1 MRMSVPA
8 LALSVLC
15 GLSGGCESR
24 GSHGAPPPPPPP
36 VSPSAVAARADV
48 CNSGGG
54 QDTDAVSAPFVP
66 RIAGGYCLDPQGEPK
81 TYGDRGKFS
90 MDEVCTTAFDGE
102 CDVYKRFG
110 LDRLVLLRYVDG
122 TGAPNSVELSLS
134 RFTTVDGAYA
144 MFTKRVV
151 ADSDPVRASVKPLAT
166 GGAAAIGSSN
176 AYVWHGAYLAELTYI
191 SEDPRMTP
199 AMISAANASSTAVV
213 AREIAAKLPGA
224 VDLPASAAAL
234 PTASRIPLGIAYY
247 PKDAL
252 GIAGIGPTAV
262 GYYKD
267 GDKRWRSVA
276 LVRADVDGAK
286 EAMRAFKLKGGGASV
301 KGVGDDAVVAMIQ
314 EASDG
319 PRTPYVIGRKGS
331 LVVAI
336 GDEEFAKGPEPGS
349 DAQPAAK
356 LSKDEKIAKLVNW
369 MK

>member
-1 MRMSVPA
+1 
-8 LALSVLC
+8 
-15 GLSGGCESR
+15 
-24 GSHGAPPPPPPP
+24 
-36 VSPSAVAARADV
+36 
-48 CNSGGG
+48 
-54 QDTDAVSAPFVP
+54 
-66 RIAGGYCLDPQGEPK
+66 
-81 TYGDRGKFS
+81 

-151 ADSDPVRASVKPLAT
+151 ADSDPIRASVKPLAT
-166 GGAAAIGSSN
+166 GGGAAAIGSSN
-176 AYVWHGAYLAELTYI
+176 AYAWRGAYLAELTFI

-199 AMISAANASSTAVV
+199 AMIAAANGSSTAVV

-224 VDLPASAAAL
+224 VDLPPSAAAL
-234 PTASRIPLGIAYY
+234 PTALRIPLGIAYY

-314 EASDG
+314 EAPDG
-319 PRTPYVIGRKGS
+319 PRTPYVIARKGS

-336 GDEEFAKGPEPGS
+336 GDEEFAKGPELGS

-356 LSKDEKIAKLVNW
+356 LSKDEKIAKLVRW